1 MEPDIVEDNED
12 DNTVSS
18 PASKKSDLSELERAK
33 LLSCME
39 AIKSII
45 GDSIA
50 ESKLEEEIIQSGFD
64 TEVALDK
71 LLRIAPKKSITGMY
85 SSNSY
90 FTEQIIIL
98 RCITSK

>member
-12 DNTVSS
+12 DSTVSS
-18 PASKKSDLSELERAK
+18 SASKKLDLSELERAK
-33 LLSCME
+33 LLSCIE
-39 AIKSII
+39 TIKNVI

-71 LLRIAPKKSITGMY
+71 LLKTAPQKSITGMFF
-85 SSNSY
+85 SNSY
-90 FTEQIIIL
+90 FTEL
-98 RCITSK
+98 YLDA